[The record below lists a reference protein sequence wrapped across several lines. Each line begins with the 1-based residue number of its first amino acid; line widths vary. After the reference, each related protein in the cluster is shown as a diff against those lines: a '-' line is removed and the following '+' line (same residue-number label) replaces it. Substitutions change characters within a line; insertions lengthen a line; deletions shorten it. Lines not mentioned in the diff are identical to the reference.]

1 MSDTLYTQIQ
11 DFYDASSGLWEKIW
25 GEHMHHGYYGPTGS
39 QRKNRRQAQVDLIDE
54 CLQWARVTQ
63 ARDILDCGCGI
74 GGSSLDLA
82 QRFGA
87 RVTGITLSPVQ
98 ANRARE
104 RAAQAK
110 LTGETPPWA
119 RFEVADAL
127 NTPFPDQSF
136 DFIWSMES
144 GEHMPDKVGFLQE
157 CYRLLKPGGKLL
169 MATWCHRPMDS
180 LAGPLT
186 GAEQRQLGWIYDVY
200 GLPYVI
206 SLPEYDSIAQNCGF
220 RDVQTA
226 DWTQAVAP
234 FWDEVI
240 LSALTPEALI
250 GLVQAGMGT
259 IRGAFALW
267 PMRQGMQSGLI
278 RYGLLQGIR

>member
-1 MSDTLYTQIQ
+1 
-11 DFYDASSGLWEKIW
+11 
-25 GEHMHHGYYGPTGS
+25 
-39 QRKNRRQAQVDLIDE
+39 
-54 CLQWARVTQ
+54 
-63 ARDILDCGCGI
+63 
-74 GGSSLDLA
+74 
-82 QRFGA
+82 
-87 RVTGITLSPVQ
+87 
-98 ANRARE
+98 
-104 RAAQAK
+104 
-110 LTGETPPWA
+110 
-119 RFEVADAL
+119 
-127 NTPFPDQSF
+127 
-136 DFIWSMES
+136 MES

-259 IRGAFALW
+259 IRGAFARW